1 MGKALGDHTLQ
12 VLNHEEQPTEVW
24 REGVRTRMR
33 VSVLTDAA
41 QLCVFEQWCDPGK
54 GAPTHLHAVEEILT
68 VMQGNAEIWVEDDH
82 HFAGPNQSVV
92 IPAGR
97 KHGFRNAGL
106 DTLHV
111 MATLAAAM
119 FEGTFDDPNQ
129 ISRRWLPAPRL
140 HGS

>member
-1 MGKALGDHTLQ
+1 VE
-12 VLNHEEQPTEVW
+12 VLKHEQQLTEVW

-33 VSVLTDAA
+33 VSVLTGAA

-68 VMQGNAEIWVEDDH
+68 VLQGDAEIWVENQLQL
-82 HFAGPNQSVV
+82 AGPNQSVV

-97 KHGFRNAGL
+97 KHGFRNIGS
-106 DTLHV
+106 DMLHV
-111 MATLAAAM
+111 MATLAAPM

-129 ISRRWLPAPRL
+129 ISRRWLPASSMN
-140 HGS
+140 GN

>member
-1 MGKALGDHTLQ
+1 VEVLKHEHQ
-12 VLNHEEQPTEVW
+12 VAEVW

-33 VSVLTDAA
+33 VSVLTGAA
-41 QLCVFEQWCDPGK
+41 QLCVFEQWCDAGK

-68 VMQGNAEIWVEDDH
+68 VLQGDAEIWVEKELQLVT
-82 HFAGPNQSVV
+82 ANQSVV

-97 KHGFRNAGL
+97 KHGFRNIGT

-111 MATLAAAM
+111 MATLAAPM

-129 ISRRWLPAPRL
+129 ISRRWLPASL
-140 HGS
+140 LNGN

>member
-1 MGKALGDHTLQ
+1 
-12 VLNHEEQPTEVW
+12 
-24 REGVRTRMR
+24 MR
-33 VSVLTDAA
+33 VSVLTGAA

-68 VMQGNAEIWVEDDH
+68 VIRGDAEIWVEGDH
-82 HFAGPNQSVV
+82 HFVGPNQSVV

-97 KHGFRNAGL
+97 KHGFRNTGGE
-106 DTLHV
+106 TLHV

-129 ISRRWLPAPRL
+129 ISRRWLPTSLLGGR
-140 HGS
+140 

>member
-1 MGKALGDHTLQ
+1 ME
-12 VLNHEEQPTEVW
+12 VLKHEQQLTEVW

-33 VSVLTDAA
+33 VSVLTGAA

-68 VMQGNAEIWVEDDH
+68 VLQGDAEIWVENQLQL
-82 HFAGPNQSVV
+82 AGPNQSVV

-97 KHGFRNAGL
+97 KHGFRNIGS
-106 DTLHV
+106 DMLHV
-111 MATLAAAM
+111 MATLAAPM

-129 ISRRWLPAPRL
+129 ISRRWLPASSMN
-140 HGS
+140 GN